1 MDCIIVEQIKACC
14 QQFSLDFF
22 DLRLVAGLQLQ
33 LEVAASDGHVYIAA
47 IVLHADNI
55 SAAAANDF
63 ANLAQLARTVIQ
75 RNNKVSLATGGDLT
89 TGDNTGKD
97 VNIDVT
103 AGY

>member
-1 MDCIIVEQIKACC
+1 M
-14 QQFSLDFF
+14 
-22 DLRLVAGLQLQ
+22 
-33 LEVAASDGHVYIAA
+33 
-47 IVLHADNI
+47 LHADDV
-55 SAAAANDF
+55 SAAAANYF

>member
-1 MDCIIVEQIKACC
+1 MDRIIIEKIKACC

-22 DLRLVAGLQLQ
+22 NLRLVAGFQLQLQ
-33 LEVAASDGHVYIAA
+33 VAAGDGHVYIAA
-47 IVLHADNI
+47 IMLHADDV
-55 SAAAANDF
+55 SAAAANYF